1 MSQQGSKIKQK
12 LNSCIIPETRMLVH
26 FVFAQ
31 QYTWEWM
38 IGGEEEYTS
47 LTDV

>member
-12 LNSCIIPETRMLVH
+12 LNSCIFPETRTLVH
-26 FVFAQ
+26 LVFAQ

-38 IGGEEEYTS
+38 IGREKEYIL